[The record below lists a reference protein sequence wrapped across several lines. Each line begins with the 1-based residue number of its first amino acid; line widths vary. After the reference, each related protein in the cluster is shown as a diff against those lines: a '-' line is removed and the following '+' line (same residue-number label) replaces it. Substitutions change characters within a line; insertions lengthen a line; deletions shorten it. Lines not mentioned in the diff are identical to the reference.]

1 MAFFELRQ
9 YKIKRGKMAEWL
21 KMFDEEVVPFQTSK
35 GMVICGSFHGETDD
49 SVFVWMRRFNNE
61 KERVRLYKAVYEDP
75 HWVNEISPR
84 VGKLMDRKKIQVQR
98 IVPNKKSVVQ

>member
-9 YKIKRGKMAEWL
+9 YAIKRGKRAEWL
-21 KMFDEEVVPFQTSK
+21 KIFDEEIAPFQISK
-35 GMVICGSFHGETDD
+35 GMVVCGSFHGETDD
-49 SVFVWMRRFNNE
+49 SVFVWIRRFNTE

-84 VGKLMDRKKIQVQR
+84 VGKLIDRKKIKVQR